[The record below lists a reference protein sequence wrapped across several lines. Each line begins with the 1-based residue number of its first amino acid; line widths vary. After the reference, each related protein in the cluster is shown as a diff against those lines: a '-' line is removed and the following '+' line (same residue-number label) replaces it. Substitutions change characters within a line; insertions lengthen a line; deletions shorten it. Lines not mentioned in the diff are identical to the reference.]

1 MKLPTLT
8 NKIENRILTVITI
21 VFTVASMYLV
31 YRWGILPAQKMTM
44 QMLTKQIEIQNVLIR
59 ELAKDPKYSIQN
71 DFGKIKPKEG
81 STVTIDLNNDMKI
94 NLDTTK
100 IPIQPKKMNFWKKLF
115 NN

>member
-1 MKLPTLT
+1 MKLPVLT

-21 VFTVASMYLV
+21 VFTVLSMYFV
-31 YRWGILPAQKMTM
+31 YQFGILPAQRLTNE
-44 QMLTKQIEIQNVLIR
+44 MLQKQIEIQNVLIR

-94 NLDTTK
+94 QLDTTK
-100 IPIQPKKMNFWKKLF
+100 ILPPKAKESFWKRLF